1 MVRNKVF
8 LFLSMKVD
16 WQKKGTPMSR
26 VIFWYVKSSRDD
38 PFAEVALDV
47 VANKKFRGISAN
59 LFSTNNEQTGINLM
73 VDYVDWVDAD
83 YADTNPNNWRGVLSN
98 DQITTWHEYSF
109 ARTPGIRTYLGNSVF
124 NGVFDWATPC
134 LQCDQYT
141 P

>member
-1 MVRNKVF
+1 
-8 LFLSMKVD
+8 
-16 WQKKGTPMSR
+16 MSR
-26 VIFWYVKSSRDD
+26 VIFWYVKSSRGD
-38 PFAEVALDV
+38 PLAETALDV
-47 VANKKFRGISAN
+47 VANIGFRGKSAN
-59 LFSTNNEQTGINLM
+59 LFSTNDEQTGINLM
-73 VDYVDWVDAD
+73 VDYVNWVDAD

-109 ARTPGIRTYLGNSVF
+109 ARTPGIRTYLGDSVF

>member
-1 MVRNKVF
+1 
-8 LFLSMKVD
+8 MKVD

-83 YADTNPNNWRGVLSN
+83 YATLIEDLTYQNITLDIGVPFFCQSTFILRN
-98 DQITTWHEYSF
+98 RNTLFLTGKDN
-109 ARTPGIRTYLGNSVF
+109 TYTSRKAF
-124 NGVFDWATPC
+124 WC
-134 LQCDQYT
+134 
-141 P
+141 

>member
-1 MVRNKVF
+1 
-8 LFLSMKVD
+8 
-16 WQKKGTPMSR
+16 MSR

-98 DQITTWHEYSF
+98 DQITTWH
-109 ARTPGIRTYLGNSVF
+109 GIVLLGRLEL
-124 NGVFDWATPC
+124 G
-134 LQCDQYT
+134 LI
-141 P
+141 